1 MFCMW
6 FSRYEALSAAR
17 AFWKLAYKN
26 AMYAESILCRRSS
39 EEALLPSLSR
49 NTKCSDWRYKVEME
63 RFELLTPCLQ
73 GRCSPNLATPPL
85 IRHPPVLPHRHQ
97 CSTFGRLGLNRRVR
111 DGNGCDPQMY
121 RHRKLITLSLSDDG
135 QELIESLLSYEIMTG
150 IIEGEAF
157 MRNPK
162 DSECAQGFFL

>member
-1 MFCMW
+1 MPPLQRGSSASELEQEHEVFRLAVQ
-6 FSRYEALSAAR
+6 SGDGEIRTLDPLLARQVLSQ
-17 AFWKLAYKN
+17 
-26 AMYAESILCRRSS
+26 
-39 EEALLPSLSR
+39 LS
-49 NTKCSDWRYKVEME
+49 Y
-63 RFELLTPCLQ
+63 TPIDPAPT
-73 GRCSPNLATPPL
+73 CSP

-162 DSECAQGFFL
+162 DSECAQGYFKPLDQRPDSTYNPYFFP